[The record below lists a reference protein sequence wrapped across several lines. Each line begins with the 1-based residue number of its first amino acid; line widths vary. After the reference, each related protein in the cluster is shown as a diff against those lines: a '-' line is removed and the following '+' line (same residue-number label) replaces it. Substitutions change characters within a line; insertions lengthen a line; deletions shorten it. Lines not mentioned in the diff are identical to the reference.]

1 MPKTTIEEEIIKSW
15 NAWIELEKLEKYIN
29 NNKDVFER
37 LKNK

>member
-1 MPKTTIEEEIIKSW
+1 MMFKTIADGKEIIENW
-15 NAWIELEKLEKYIN
+15 EAELEKLEKYIN